1 MTTLTTTY
9 CAFCNIVADLYKNF
23 RDSIIPKM
31 DRKTYRELNSLTDL
45 ELRDIGICRGDIK
58 NISMGKSVPRKGWTN

>member
-9 CAFCNIVADLYKNF
+9 CAFCNIVSDLYKNF

-31 DRKTYRELNSLTDL
+31 DRKTYRELHSLTDL
-45 ELRDIGICRGDIK
+45 ELRDIGIFSGDIK
-58 NISMGKSVPRKGWTN
+58 NIYM